1 MALIR
6 PLSVVCLGLLY
17 MLTGCSKEEVPET
30 LPRVGVQQVQPTDF
44 AARVTLTGD
53 VQARVQTDL
62 SFRVGGKIIS
72 RSVDVGD
79 HVKANQVL
87 ARLDP
92 KDLQNNV
99 NSAKAEVFAAQARVT
114 QTSAAFVRQQK
125 LLPKGYTSQSEYDSA
140 EAALRSNQSALKAA
154 QAQLANANEQLSYTA
169 LVSEA
174 AGVITERQAELAR
187 WCRRP
192 CQSSAWPLTATAMQ
206 CSTSTNHCW

>member
-1 MALIR
+1 MTLMR
-6 PLSVVCLGLLY
+6 PLLVICLGLGTL
-17 MLTGCSKEEVPET
+17 LSGCSKEETTET
-30 LPRVGVQQVQPTDF
+30 LPRVGVQQVAPTDF

-99 NSAKAEVFAAQARVT
+99 DSAKAEVFAAQARVT
-114 QTSAAFVRQQK
+114 QASAAFVRQQNYCPRAIPARANTIPPK
-125 LLPKGYTSQSEYDSA
+125 RRCAATRARSRLPRQS
-140 EAALRSNQSALKAA
+140 
-154 QAQLANANEQLSYTA
+154 
-169 LVSEA
+169 
-174 AGVITERQAELAR
+174 
-187 WCRRP
+187 WP
-192 CQSSAWPLTATAMQ
+192 MPMSS
-206 CSTSTNHCW
+206 

>member
-1 MALIR
+1 MTLIR
-6 PLSVVCLGLLY
+6 PLLVVCLGLVSL
-17 MLTGCSKEEVPET
+17 LSGCSKEETTET
-30 LPRVGVQQVQPTDF
+30 LPRVGVQQVSPTDF

-99 NSAKAEVFAAQARVT
+99 DSAKAEVFAAQARVT
-114 QTSAAFVRQQK
+114 QTSAAFVRQQSCYPRATPARANTIP
-125 LLPKGYTSQSEYDSA
+125 PKPRC
-140 EAALRSNQSALKAA
+140 AATRARS
-154 QAQLANANEQLSYTA
+154 
-169 LVSEA
+169 
-174 AGVITERQAELAR
+174 RP
-187 WCRRP
+187 RRRN
-192 CQSSAWPLTATAMQ
+192 WPMP
-206 CSTSTNHCW
+206 TNN